1 MRPVLFSLAGVDVTG
16 YGVSKALAALA
27 AGWLLARELQRRGYD
42 RELAYPLTM
51 VAALAGFAGAK
62 LYYLAENAQ
71 SLTAMDFG
79 GMGFTWYGG
88 VIGGTIGVLVL
99 SRRHAIPKG
108 TMAAMAAIPLA
119 VAYGIGRLGCLL
131 AGDGTYGRPS
141 DLPWA
146 LSFPEGVVPTL
157 ERVHPTP
164 AYEALAAFAIALLLW
179 RLRDHLVPVALFAV
193 FMVLEGLARF
203 LVEMVRINDRVL
215 LGLSQPQLWSLGLVV
230 VGFALL
236 LRARRDSA
244 RRVRGPVG
252 LVEKPQ
258 PATQAA

>member
-16 YGVSKALAALA
+16 YGVSKGLAALV

-42 RELAYPLTM
+42 RDLAFPLTM
-51 VAALAGFAGAK
+51 TAAIAGFAGAK
-62 LYYLAENAQ
+62 LYYLAENAG

-88 VIGGTIGVLVL
+88 VIGGAVAVLFL
-99 SRRHAIPKG
+99 ARRHSIPKAA
-108 TMAAMAAIPLA
+108 MAAMAAIPLA

-164 AYEALAAFAIALLLW
+164 AYEALAALAIALLIW
-179 RLRDHLVPVALFAV
+179 RLRDRLAPIALFGV
-193 FMVLEGLARF
+193 FMVLEGIARF
-203 LVEMVRINDRVL
+203 LVEIVRINDRVL
-215 LGLSQPQLWSLGLVV
+215 LGLSQPQLWSLGLIA
-230 VGFALL
+230 VGLVLL
-236 LRARRDSA
+236 YRARRDTA
-244 RRVRGPVG
+244 PHVTDPVG
-252 LVEKPQ
+252 LTEKRR
-258 PATQAA
+258 PATQTA